1 MGTFV
6 IGFDLGKEYSQ
17 ICCWNEK
24 SKEPVSVAVEPGTE
38 KYRIPTETTEAF
50 LKKAMRLLKPY
61 GKIHE
66 AAAVVFCVEQAE
78 SRQQR
83 SFGGHGHADGWQ
95 FRRAGF
101 SFSPVRRASVLMC
114 CISPGKSG
122 GISPFSLPAR
132 EENLGALCSM

>member
-6 IGFDLGKEYSQ
+6 IGFDLGNETSQ

-38 KYRIPTETTEAF
+38 KYRIPTETTESF

-66 AAAVVFCVEQAE
+66 AAAVVFSVEQADE
-78 SRQQR
+78 QAVAEILVMR
-83 SFGGHGHADGWQ
+83 FAI
-95 FRRAGF
+95 
-101 SFSPVRRASVLMC
+101 L
-114 CISPGKSG
+114 
-122 GISPFSLPAR
+122 
-132 EENLGALCSM
+132 

>member
-66 AAAVVFCVEQAE
+66 AAAVVFCVEQADE
-78 SRQQR
+78 
-83 SFGGHGHADGWQ
+83 
-95 FRRAGF
+95 
-101 SFSPVRRASVLMC
+101 
-114 CISPGKSG
+114 
-122 GISPFSLPAR
+122 
-132 EENLGALCSM
+132 